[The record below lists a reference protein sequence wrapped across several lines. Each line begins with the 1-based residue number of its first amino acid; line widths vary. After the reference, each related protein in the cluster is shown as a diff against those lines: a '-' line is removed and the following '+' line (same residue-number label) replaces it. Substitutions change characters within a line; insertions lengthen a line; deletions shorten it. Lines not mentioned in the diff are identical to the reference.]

1 MAQTSF
7 TLGSG
12 ALSSPFSS
20 LNNADY
26 LSRYLPF
33 NHVKSP
39 LSGAFPAD
47 GEPGYSTG
55 AGLLGTLE
63 VKRSDSLAFRPIVF
77 YSLSM
82 PFTNASSNIQLEVAT
97 GAGGEGGVQGPTQAD
112 DTTVTWDINNFT
124 SPLQYAVSQCST
136 ADAASTFF
144 IGFEKQDTNTTTFR
158 RGATSNGT
166 IAPNGIFV
174 NGTSNPDWASTA
186 VRATVAWRHIPNHPT
201 SLSASP
207 GTNPGE
213 VNLSWTAPNDNGGYS
228 VYGYRIAYKKTGSST
243 WEVYGTNN
251 YQSPSNTAG
260 TSETV
265 IGLDPGQ
272 EYSFVVAGLNEVT
285 DRYNGG
291 VISPDNI
298 YGNYTETIAHT
309 GQNSNIATATATS
322 AETVVPQ
329 FGAYDTIFSAFVP
342 ATPKVWLQ
350 KTGGPGGLIDLSA
363 FIDGVP
369 WVYDG
374 TKWIRPLQVTGGTA
388 TTYTSGRI
396 TYTVRTFS
404 SSGTLN
410 VKECQGGLDVDYLIV
425 GGGGGGG
432 GRYNSGGGGAGGVL
446 SGTTTLIANTA
457 YPVIVGIGGTG
468 GADGN
473 KGLKGKDSSLD
484 ENIALGGGGGGSY
497 AAAVGGDP
505 QGLPGGSGGGNSGY
519 LAGTGGLGTAGQ
531 GNNGGVGVAGGFGAG
546 GGGGAGAVGSNGT
559 SSTGG
564 AGGVGVSNSITG
576 SAVFYGG
583 GGGGASY
590 NSATVPQGGNGG
602 GGNGAPGPN
611 NSTGGVPTDGVD
623 GRGGGG
629 GGANGY
635 GTTGATTV
643 GGDGGDGIVIIRYI
657 SSIT

>member
-1 MAQTSF
+1 
-7 TLGSG
+7 
-12 ALSSPFSS
+12 
-20 LNNADY
+20 
-26 LSRYLPF
+26 
-33 NHVKSP
+33 
-39 LSGAFPAD
+39 
-47 GEPGYSTG
+47 
-55 AGLLGTLE
+55 
-63 VKRSDSLAFRPIVF
+63 
-77 YSLSM
+77 
-82 PFTNASSNIQLEVAT
+82 
-97 GAGGEGGVQGPTQAD
+97 
-112 DTTVTWDINNFT
+112 
-124 SPLQYAVSQCST
+124 
-136 ADAASTFF
+136 
-144 IGFEKQDTNTTTFR
+144 
-158 RGATSNGT
+158 
-166 IAPNGIFV
+166 
-174 NGTSNPDWASTA
+174 
-186 VRATVAWRHIPNHPT
+186 
-201 SLSASP
+201 
-207 GTNPGE
+207 
-213 VNLSWTAPNDNGGYS
+213 LSWTAPSDNGGNT
-228 VYGYRIAYKKTGSST
+228 VYGYRIAYKKTGTST
-243 WEVYGTNN
+243 WQVYGTNN
-251 YQSPSNTAG
+251 YMSPSNTTG
-260 TSETV
+260 TSEV
-265 IGLDPGQ
+265 VRGLDPGSQ
-272 EYSFVVAGLNEVT
+272 YSFVVAALNDVT

-298 YGNYTETIAHT
+298 YGNYTETTAHT
-309 GQNSNIATATATS
+309 GQNSNIAIATAR
-322 AETVVPQ
+322 AVEDVIPK
-329 FGAYDTIFSAFVP
+329 FAAYSTALSKFLA
-342 ATPKVWLQ
+342 ATPKVRDASF
-350 KTGGPGGLIDLSA
+350 T
-363 FIDGVP
+363 FVDGTP
-369 WVYDG
+369 WIYDG
-374 TKWIRPLQVTGGTA
+374 SKWNRPLQVTGGTVS
-388 TTYTSGRI
+388 TYISTGI
-396 TYTVRTFS
+396 TYTVHTFS
-404 SSGTLN
+404 SSQNLN
-410 VKECQGGLDVDYLIV
+410 IIECQGGLSVDYLIV

-484 ENIALGGGGGGSY
+484 GKIALGGGGGGSY
-497 AAAVGGDP
+497 AASVGGDA